1 MNQGHPTARISVG
14 TCGAAT
20 MVMAALVFVGW
31 QFEMPI
37 LRSILPGSKAMNP
50 MSALCFSLAGI
61 ALWTAREQGR
71 DRHRMLVRVLGGLIT
86 SIGLLKLL
94 SLATDTPL
102 PIDQML
108 FRSRLADLPTS
119 HFMAPNSALAF
130 VFVGLGLILNTC
142 AASRAGRLAQT
153 CFLVVNVSSLVA
165 MIGYGY
171 GAPEM
176 YTIGPFAPMSLT
188 SAIGFQIVSMGG
200 LFTRSDVG
208 LSALVL
214 SPLPGGILVRRVLL
228 VVVFVPISLGWIRL
242 EGERRG
248 IFGHEAGT
256 ALMTL
261 AVVVIL
267 ITALLSTARVFEESE
282 KRRRQS
288 EDALQKNLTWQRR
301 LVESN
306 VFGVLTTD
314 AQWRII
320 EANQAFLDLV
330 GYSREDLPMA
340 SEILTP
346 PEWVPRTDLAK
357 QDLTGKGISTPWEK
371 EYIHK
376 SGRRVPVLV
385 GAAALPEGG
394 AVALVHNLSVQK
406 EAEAETKRMRLFLD
420 SIVENLPSMIF
431 VKDAEGL
438 RFVRVNKAAEDLLGC
453 SRQELLGKND
463 FDLFPQEQAKFFVT
477 KDRDVLNSGQLLE
490 IPEERVAT
498 KHRGTKLLRTK
509 KVPIVDERGQ
519 PAFLLGISEDITEQ
533 RRTEERI
540 QSLHEQVAAHAQQLE
555 LANKELEA
563 FSYSASHDLRAP
575 LRHIMGFVDLLMRQ
589 NLEQLDATGQRR
601 LTTIRESAQRMG
613 QLIDDLL
620 LFSRMGR
627 TELQHSEVDLN
638 KLIRAVQSELEPEMK
653 DRRIQWKVQELPVVR
668 GDSTM
673 LRLVFTNLM
682 SNAIKYTGTRPEAV
696 IDVGSSEAPD
706 HTVVYVKDNG
716 VGFDMA
722 YENKLFGV
730 FQRLHSNEEFPGTGI
745 GLANIRRIIHRHGG
759 RTWAEGRLDEG
770 ATFYISLPRA
780 EKEIEQWAA

>member
-1 MNQGHPTARISVG
+1 
-14 TCGAAT
+14 
-20 MVMAALVFVGW
+20 MVMAGLVLVGW
-31 QFEMPI
+31 QFEMPL
-37 LRSILPGSKAMNP
+37 LRSILPGFKAMNP
-50 MSALCFSLAGI
+50 MSALCFSLAGM
-61 ALWTAREQGR
+61 ALWMAREQGGN
-71 DRHRMLVRVLGGLIT
+71 RHRMLIRVSGGLIA
-86 SIGLLKLL
+86 SVGLLKLL

-102 PIDQML
+102 LIDQAL
-108 FRSRLADLPTS
+108 FHSRLAGLPTS
-119 HFMAPNSALAF
+119 QFMAPNSALAF
-130 VFVGLGLILNTC
+130 VFVGLGLVLNTC

-153 CFLVVNVSSLVA
+153 FFLLVSLSSLIA
-165 MIGYGY
+165 LIGYGY

-176 YTIGPFAPMSLT
+176 YTISEFDPMSFT
-188 SAIGFQIVSMGG
+188 SAVGFQIVSMGG
-200 LFTRSDVG
+200 LFTRSEVG
-208 LSALVL
+208 LSALVM

-228 VVVFVPISLGWIRL
+228 IVVFVPISLGWLRL
-242 EGERRG
+242 EGEQRG
-248 IFGHEAGT
+248 MFGHEAGT

-261 AVVVIL
+261 AMVAIL

-288 EDALQKNLTWQRR
+288 DDALQKNLTWQRR

-320 EANQAFLDLV
+320 EANQAFLDIV
-330 GYSREDLPMA
+330 GYSRADLPMR

-346 PEWVPRTDLAK
+346 PEWVQRTDLAK

-376 SGRRVPVLV
+376 SGRRVPVLL

-394 AVALVHNLSVQK
+394 AVALVHDLSVQK
-406 EAEAETKRMRLFLD
+406 EAEAETKRTRLFLD
-420 SIVENLPSMIF
+420 SIVENLPSMVF

-438 RFVRVNKAAEDLLGC
+438 RFVRVNKAAEELLGC
-453 SRQELLGKND
+453 SRQDLLGKSD
-463 FDLFPQEQAKFFVT
+463 FDLFPQEQAKFFVA

-490 IPEERVAT
+490 IPEEAVAT

-509 KVPIVDERGQ
+509 KVPILDERGQ

-540 QSLHEQVAAHAQQLE
+540 LSLHEQVAAHAQQLE

-563 FSYSASHDLRAP
+563 FSYSVSHDLRAP

-589 NLEQLDATGQRR
+589 SLEQLDETGQRR

-627 TELQHSEVDLN
+627 TELQHAEVDLN
-638 KLIRAVQSELEPEMK
+638 QLIRTVQAELEPEMK
-653 DRRIQWKVQELPVVR
+653 DRRIQWKVQELPVVK
-668 GDSTM
+668 GDSAM
-673 LRLVFTNLM
+673 LRLVFTNLI

-696 IDVGSSEAPD
+696 IEVGSSEAPE
-706 HTVVYVKDNG
+706 HTVIYVKDNG

-730 FQRLHSNEEFPGTGI
+730 FQRLHGNEEFPGTGI
-745 GLANIRRIIHRHGG
+745 GLANVRRIIHRHGG
-759 RTWAEGRLDEG
+759 RTWAEARVDEG
-770 ATFYISLPRA
+770 ATFYISLPRE